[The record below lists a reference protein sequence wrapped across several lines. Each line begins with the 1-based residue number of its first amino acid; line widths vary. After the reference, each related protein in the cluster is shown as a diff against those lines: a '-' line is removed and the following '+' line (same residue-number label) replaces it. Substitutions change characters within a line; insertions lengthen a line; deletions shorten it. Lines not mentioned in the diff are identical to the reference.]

1 MDEMSPSELR
11 LRALE
16 LAIGSI
22 TNGNGLYADNDPAGV
37 IKLARKY
44 YNFIKP
50 TNVEIAAEIDC
61 LMDGLR
67 DAIQADDDPVIT
79 PTGPGA
85 VN

>member
-1 MDEMSPSELR
+1 MDEMSPSEMR

-16 LAIGSI
+16 LASASLQDYGQD
-22 TNGNGLYADNDPAGV
+22 AVMKA
-37 IKLARKY
+37 ARKF

-50 TNVEIAAEIDC
+50 TNSEIEAEIDY